1 MQILFLTIFRIKD
14 ISERGIYTDLIRK
27 FRDEGHEVYVVSP
40 TERRYKEKT
49 AIIVDNGVHLLNV
62 RTLNLQKSNLI
73 EKGIGN
79 LLIEVQYKLAI
90 KKYFTSIKF
99 DLVLYSTPPIS
110 FTRIISEIKR
120 KNNAKSY
127 LLLKDIFPQNAVDL
141 DFIKE
146 GCFIHRYFRIKE
158 RMLYEIS
165 DYIGCMSE
173 ANKNYLLKQ
182 NPQIDPGKIEINP
195 NSITPNRTH
204 ISLEQKQQIR
214 KKFGLP
220 SDKLIFL
227 YGGNLGKPQG
237 IDFLIDVMFANNKND
252 IFFLVT
258 GSGTEYGKIEAC
270 IQHHTP
276 PNILLISNL
285 PKQKYDE
292 LVQCCDVGLIFLD
305 KRFTI
310 PNYPSR
316 LLSYLEYKMPII
328 AATDKTSDI
337 GKDAEN
343 NAYGFWCES
352 GDLHAAN
359 RLINTFINDNTLID
373 LMGNNGYNYLC
384 RHFTVD
390 ISYQII
396 MNHFK

>member
-237 IDFLIDVMFANNKND
+237 IDFFN
-252 IFFLVT
+252 
-258 GSGTEYGKIEAC
+258 
-270 IQHHTP
+270 
-276 PNILLISNL
+276 
-285 PKQKYDE
+285 
-292 LVQCCDVGLIFLD
+292 
-305 KRFTI
+305 
-310 PNYPSR
+310 
-316 LLSYLEYKMPII
+316 
-328 AATDKTSDI
+328 
-337 GKDAEN
+337 
-343 NAYGFWCES
+343 
-352 GDLHAAN
+352 
-359 RLINTFINDNTLID
+359 
-373 LMGNNGYNYLC
+373 
-384 RHFTVD
+384 
-390 ISYQII
+390 
-396 MNHFK
+396 